1 MLLNNQWITEEIK
14 MYLQTSESENK
25 NMESHKTM
33 GHSKSSSQ
41 REVYGNTGIPHQI
54 RKTSNKQ
61 LNLTPIATRESRR
74 NKTQSL

>member
-41 REVYGNTGIPHQI
+41 REVLWQYRHTS
-54 RKTSNKQ
+54 SNKK
-61 LNLTPIATRESRR
+61 NL
-74 NKTQSL
+74 K